1 VVFLG
6 IIDKYMLFRVIY
18 IIYFVVVVLM
28 VIFSDI
34 FK

>member
-28 VIFSDI
+28 VIFS
-34 FK
+34 